1 MTGAARLARPD
12 HRPIDPAI
20 MRQAAE
26 WIAQLWSDDVS
37 DQDRAECARWRAR
50 HPDHEQAW
58 QRLIAFEHKLGS
70 VPRDAARQALR
81 APAGAGRRRVLRA
94 LGLGAVAAGA
104 GLSVRHSDTW
114 QRAASD
120 YRSGTGEIQA
130 LTLPDGSHV
139 TLSPG
144 SAMDLR
150 FTEDERRVDLHAG
163 EILIATAPDSA
174 ATPRPFRVRT
184 RHGTVQALGT
194 RFTVRDDDAS
204 SRVAVF
210 EGAVEIRPARAP
222 DEAVRVDAGRG
233 SRFSQYEV
241 EPAEPVADTAAAWSR
256 GMLVADDMRLDAFIA
271 ELARYRPGLLRCDP
285 AVADLRVSG
294 VFSLRDTDRTLDNLT
309 RGLPVAV
316 VYRTRYWVT
325 VRAAD

>member
-1 MTGAARLARPD
+1 MTGAARLARPE

-37 DQDRAECARWRAR
+37 EQDRAECADWRAR

-58 QRLIAFEHKLGS
+58 QRLIAFEHKLDS

-94 LGLGAVAAGA
+94 LGLGALVAGA
-104 GLSVRHSDTW
+104 GLSMRHSDTW
-114 QRAASD
+114 QRATSD
-120 YRSGTGEIQA
+120 YRSGTGDIQA

-139 TLSPG
+139 TLAPG

-150 FTEDERRVDLHAG
+150 FTEYERRVDLHAG
-163 EILIATAPDSA
+163 EILISTAPDPA
-174 ATPRPFRVRT
+174 GTPRPFRVRT
-184 RHGTVQALGT
+184 RHGTIQALGT

-222 DEAVRVDAGRG
+222 DDAVRVDAGQG
-233 SRFSQYEV
+233 SRFSQYDV
-241 EPAEPVADTAAAWSR
+241 ARPEPVADTAAAWSR
-256 GMLVADDMRLDAFIA
+256 GMLVANDMPLDAFIA

-285 AVADLRVSG
+285 AVAHLRVSG